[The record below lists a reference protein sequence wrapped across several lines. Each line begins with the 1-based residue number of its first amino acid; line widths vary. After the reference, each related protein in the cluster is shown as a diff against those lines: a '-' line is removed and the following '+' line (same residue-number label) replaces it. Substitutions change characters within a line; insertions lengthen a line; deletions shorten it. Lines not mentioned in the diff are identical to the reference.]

1 MRVWNALHGGYS
13 WVITYEPSLPEW
25 SDSDLKW
32 SDSELA
38 MWTGYTATYV
48 RTGDP
53 SRPKIVIEG
62 GTFVRLRRPAR
73 LRGTRSE
80 RRNEGA
86 NAKRASSLTG
96 VDLRNAA
103 RPTPG

>member
-1 MRVWNALHGGYS
+1 MNALHGGYS

-38 MWTGYTATYV
+38 MWIGYTATYV

-53 SRPKIVIEG
+53 SRPEIVMDAD
-62 GTFVRLRRPAR
+62 LWD
-73 LRGTRSE
+73 
-80 RRNEGA
+80 
-86 NAKRASSLTG
+86 ASGLQGYVHSIRT
-96 VDLRNAA
+96 AQ
-103 RPTPG
+103 